1 MLWVSMH
8 TRTPCWRWTL
18 ANIILANSAR
28 DQTLKSG
35 LVWLRHL
42 LSVFL
47 SLYWLLP
54 QNPFSSFF
62 LKCLECLWSLP
73 LTDDE
78 KLKSAAICRD
88 RCLHRWLP
96 LMANTTVTAQMYEEN
111 SFMRNSSLTNF
122 IVHILD
128 SLTEFDITLESS
140 LLCGLDI

>member
-1 MLWVSMH
+1 M
-8 TRTPCWRWTL
+8 
-18 ANIILANSAR
+18 A
-28 DQTLKSG
+28 QTFI
-35 LVWLRHL
+35 V
-42 LSVFL
+42 
-47 SLYWLLP
+47 
-54 QNPFSSFF
+54 SFF
-62 LKCLECLWSLP
+62 VFILIIASEPPFLHFFKKCLECLLSLP